1 MKKQIIISVAAF
13 AIIVIA
19 CLGVIMTSRN
29 SGDLVNANIEALSR
43 GEGGLFGPM
52 CSKSGTSG
60 NYYMKLCS
68 QCKGSFGHYAMDVV
82 AFCPAN

>member
-19 CLGVIMTSRN
+19 CLGVIMSSRN

-43 GEGGLFGPM
+43 GEGGLFRTHR
-52 CSKSGTSG
+52 SK
-60 NYYMKLCS
+60 
-68 QCKGSFGHYAMDVV
+68 
-82 AFCPAN
+82 